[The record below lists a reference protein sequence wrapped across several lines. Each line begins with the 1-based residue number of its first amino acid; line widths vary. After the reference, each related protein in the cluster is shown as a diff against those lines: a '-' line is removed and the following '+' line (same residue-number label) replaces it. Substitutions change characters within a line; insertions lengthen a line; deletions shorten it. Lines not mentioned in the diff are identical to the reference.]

1 MNNKKLPKGNEW
13 KKIVDDAFSS
23 DSTHIFSDAY
33 CNRRADLQRGAVM
46 KRVTSN
52 QKRSYKGIAATAAAM
67 ILIPTVTIAGTH
79 FAVHKDGNS
88 NDKAAEVVVE
98 ATTETTEALTEIVTE
113 PVMAEN
119 GAMAEESDKGFEHV
133 NDYELQFVNT
143 DGFET
148 DGFKYHKAGIDA
160 SGGITPDGPYRA
172 KDFDA
177 FKEAMFNQAAYSSS
191 GKTEEY
197 IIDMDE
203 NASDRPPMKV
213 YVSKRAFDEND
224 DYVKN
229 STNGYFDRDVAIQFL
244 GSQYC
249 AHLYVHTSITDEDL
263 RYFIE
268 GLRFVPCDP
277 SENNNDV
284 AAEPIDDGNNA
295 DTETTDISPVDVL
308 NGVTPSGK
316 YTLPD
321 GTEVQTFAINDT
333 FKDEYSHYTGA
344 DVDCSITDFW
354 VQDNFDGFT
363 TNGIGMDEDMSVYTA
378 PDGSIDE
385 SKIDWYL
392 GTDSLKVV
400 VVELTYTNNSD
411 VDCEPCISPVLE
423 GYGYDAEHRYD
434 ESRIFG
440 AGIDLKDTARKWEQF
455 AMAFKVAEGSH
466 VDKNEILLHAHETA
480 KIHLA
485 FLAQEKNLDNL
496 YMNYDGINI
505 KMAK

>member
-52 QKRSYKGIAATAAAM
+52 QKRSYKSIAATAAAM

-98 ATTETTEALTEIVTE
+98 ATTDA
-113 PVMAEN
+113 AE
-119 GAMAEESDKGFEHV
+119 SYKGYRYV
-133 NDYELQFVNT
+133 DDYELQFVNT

-177 FKEAMFNQAAYSSS
+177 FKQSVFNQAAYSSS

-229 STNGYFDRDVAIQFL
+229 STNGYFDRDVAIKFL
-244 GSQYC
+244 GSEYC

-268 GLRFVPCDP
+268 GLRMVPCDP

-295 DTETTDISPVDVL
+295 NSEAVDNSPVDVL

-321 GTEVQTFAINDT
+321 GSEVQTFAIKDT
-333 FKDEYSHYTGA
+333 FKDEYSHTFGA
-344 DVDCSITDFW
+344 DVDFSITDFW
-354 VQDNFDGFT
+354 IQDNFDGFT
-363 TNGIGMDEDMSVYTA
+363 TDGIGWDADMSVYTA

-385 SKIDWYL
+385 SKIERYT
-392 GTDSLKVV
+392 GTDPLKVV
-400 VVELTYTNNSD
+400 VVELKYTNNSD
-411 VDCEPCISPVLE
+411 VDCETCICPVLT
-423 GYGYDAEHRYD
+423 GAKYDNGYDPAQTFGSAIDID
-434 ESRIFG
+434 EAPIG
-440 AGIDLKDTARKWEQF
+440 AEQF
-455 AMAFKVAEGSH
+455 AMSLKVVEGTH
-466 VDKNEILLHAHETA
+466 IDKNEILLHAHETA
-480 KIHLA
+480 KVQLA
-485 FLAQEKNLDNL
+485 FIAQEKNLDNL

-505 KMAK
+505 KIAK

>member
-98 ATTETTEALTEIVTE
+98 ATTDAAEALTEIVTE
-113 PVMAEN
+113 YV
-119 GAMAEESDKGFEHV
+119 EEKTTANESYKGYRYV
-133 NDYELQFVNT
+133 DDYELQFVNT

-148 DGFKYHKAGIDA
+148 DGFKYNKAGIESA
-160 SGGITPDGPYRA
+160 SGGITPEPLFETTN
-172 KDFDA
+172 FDSYKEMA
-177 FKEAMFNQAAYSSS
+177 FNGGGYTAS
-191 GKTEEY
+191 GEVEEY
-197 IIDMDE
+197 DIRPDGSGM
-203 NASDRPPMKV
+203 PPMKV
-213 YVSKRAFDEND
+213 YISKRKFDDNNEYTQNP
-224 DYVKN
+224 Y
-229 STNGYFDRDVAIQFL
+229 GYFDRDVVIKFL
-244 GSQYC
+244 ESDYC
-249 AHLYVHTSITDEDL
+249 THLFVHTSITDEDL

-268 GLRFVPCDP
+268 GIRIVPCDP

-295 DTETTDISPVDVL
+295 NSEAVDNSPVDVL

-321 GTEVQTFAINDT
+321 GSEVQTFAIKDT
-333 FKDEYSHYTGA
+333 FKDEYSHTFGA
-344 DVDCSITDFW
+344 DVDFSITDFW
-354 VQDNFDGFT
+354 IQDNFDGFT
-363 TNGIGMDEDMSVYTA
+363 TDGIGWDADMSVYTA

-385 SKIDWYL
+385 SKIERYT
-392 GTDSLKVV
+392 GTDPLKVV
-400 VVELTYTNNSD
+400 VVELKYTNNSD
-411 VDCEPCISPVLE
+411 VDCETCICPVLT
-423 GYGYDAEHRYD
+423 GSKYGHSYDPAQTFGSAIDID
-434 ESRIFG
+434 EAPIG
-440 AGIDLKDTARKWEQF
+440 AEQF
-455 AMAFKVAEGSH
+455 AMSLKVVEGTH

-480 KIHLA
+480 KVQLA
-485 FLAQEKNLDNL
+485 FIAQEKNLDNL

-505 KMAK
+505 KIAK

>member
-98 ATTETTEALTEIVTE
+98 ATTENTEALTEIVTE
-113 PVMAEN
+113 YV
-119 GAMAEESDKGFEHV
+119 EEKTTANESYKGYRYV
-133 NDYELQFVNT
+133 DDYELQFVNT
-143 DGFET
+143 EGFET

-160 SGGITPDGPYRA
+160 SGGITPEPLFETTNFDSYKEMAFNDGGYTA
-172 KDFDA
+172 
-177 FKEAMFNQAAYSSS
+177 S
-191 GKTEEY
+191 GEVEEY
-197 IIDMDE
+197 DIRPDGSGM
-203 NASDRPPMKV
+203 PPMKV
-213 YVSKRAFDEND
+213 YISKRKFDDNNEYTQNP
-224 DYVKN
+224 Y
-229 STNGYFDRDVAIQFL
+229 GYFDRDVVIKFL
-244 GSQYC
+244 ESDYC
-249 AHLYVHTSITDEDL
+249 THLFVHTSITDEDL

-268 GLRFVPCDP
+268 GIRIVPCDP

-284 AAEPIDDGNNA
+284 AVEPIDDGNNA
-295 DTETTDISPVDVL
+295 NSEAVDNSPVDVL
-308 NGVTPSGK
+308 NGVTPSGR
-316 YTLPD
+316 YTFPD
-321 GTEVQTFAINDT
+321 GSEVQPFAINDA
-333 FKDEYSHYTGA
+333 FKDVYSHYTGA

-392 GTDSLKVV
+392 GTDPLKVV

-455 AMAFKVAEGSH
+455 AMAFK
-466 VDKNEILLHAHETA
+466 
-480 KIHLA
+480 
-485 FLAQEKNLDNL
+485 
-496 YMNYDGINI
+496 
-505 KMAK
+505 